1 MVTIS
6 RLITKTKGLKILFF
20 IICAWAVLSASWVP
34 CAFAYSQIAEYLC
47 EIGIK
52 FFQQGRYEEALH
64 EFKKAL
70 LAKPDY
76 EAAQKYIEMTERMIP
91 GAAVMPTQKIPS
103 ATPAEYMELLEIQK
117 EMMREKQRPVVPAM
131 PAAQRPAKAVSLPGE
146 IKKRI
151 YAPRELTLDE
161 SFSRI
166 RQPIEIEQGE
176 TIAIKGRGIQR
187 FLVTEPLVLKV
198 ERKGLDEILVT
209 GERIGYTFLHIWDQN
224 GRWTLE
230 FLTIPPRP
238 QGPTLEEELRQAE
251 EKAKNF
257 KFRYYLDWSSFETG
271 RKWDSLKRSSYSW
284 RHSLTFFGETP
295 YGMFDSTVSGNVWQ
309 DTSEVSYMSVGLTQ
323 GRLGTFKDF
332 NVRLL
337 DFTPALSNLILWG
350 GNLRG
355 AMLNSPAFDNMID
368 YTVFWGTER
377 GGLYGDFTPGF
388 TTERESYLTGI
399 DVNIKPKEKQK
410 YGFSIVR
417 GGGSDRL
424 PELNEY
430 GYDADFSLDFAKGS
444 LSGDVGF
451 DSKKFA
457 YLLNASTSIPDLI
470 VNSEFRN
477 IDKEFLTMTGLG
489 SRAGELGLL
498 TNIFYTP
505 REYLTVNARTDFYQ
519 DRLFPR
525 PTDEDAWNQD
535 MNLGVSLQADPA
547 TVWRVDY
554 ALQNDLGKV
563 SPLRN
568 YNAGLSLNR
577 YFDWI
582 RRINTFIMY
591 RYYHTNNF
599 RSPTLDYINNRIM
612 MGISFNIIKDLNYFV
627 NQEFGWIEALK
638 ADEKSHPRA
647 LQTGLDW
654 GRQIFKS
661 PFFVNLRFFYR
672 DEENTLSP
680 FSFLSGE
687 DYVESYGEISYKPTP
702 DLEAFFNTRV
712 RNVWAEN
719 PTTQKRLDVNFYS
732 GLRYLWDTGLR
743 WESVGAID
751 GYVFKDYN
759 SDGLRQRDEP
769 PVEGVKIWMGKDKF
783 EVTDLFGYYRFRKI
797 KAAKAFVNIDTTTI
811 PPGFL
816 LTVPS
821 TQEAPI
827 LQAASTQINFG
838 ILSKTEI
845 VGIVFDDVDGKKEL
859 GPGSVGLKGVEVYL
873 EDGSRAKTDN
883 FGRYAF
889 KKANLGKHRLTL
901 DLKTVPAQY
910 IPTVPIFV
918 DFELSE
924 GDSFSYN
931 IPMKKTE

>member
-1 MVTIS
+1 MTTIS
-6 RLITKTKGLKILFF
+6 RLKIKRKGLKILFF
-20 IICAWAVLSASWVP
+20 VICAWTVLSVSWLS
-34 CAFAYSQIAEYLC
+34 CALAYSQIAGFLC

-70 LAKPDY
+70 LAQPDY
-76 EAAQKYIEMTERMIP
+76 EPAQRYIEMTQRMIS
-91 GAAVMPTQKIPS
+91 GAAVVPIEKIPS
-103 ATPAEYMELLEIQK
+103 VTPSEYAEILEIQK
-117 EMMREKQRPVVPAM
+117 EMIREKQRPMEAFP
-131 PAAQRPAKAVSLPGE
+131 LPKE

-161 SFSRI
+161 SLSRI

-176 TIAIKGRGIQR
+176 TITIKGRGIQR
-187 FLVTEPLVLKV
+187 FLVTEPFVLKV
-198 ERKGLDEILVT
+198 ERKGPDEILVT
-209 GERIGYTFLHIWDQN
+209 GDKLGYAYLHIWDNN

-238 QGPTLEEELRQAE
+238 IGLSVEEELRQAE
-251 EKAKNF
+251 ERAKNF
-257 KFRYYLDWSSFETG
+257 KIRYYLDWSSFETG
-271 RKWDSLKRSSYSW
+271 RSWDSLERSSYSW

-295 YGMFDSTVSGNVWQ
+295 YGMFDSTVSASAWH
-309 DTSEVSYMSVGLTQ
+309 DKSEVSYMSVGLTQ
-323 GRLGTFKDF
+323 GKLFGFKDF

-355 AMLNSPAFDNMID
+355 AMLNSPAFQNLLD
-368 YTVFWGTER
+368 YTVFWGREG
-377 GGLYGDFTPGF
+377 GGLYGGFTPGF
-388 TTERESYLTGI
+388 TTERESYLSGI
-399 DVNIKPKEKQK
+399 DVNVKPQKKQK
-410 YGFSIVR
+410 YGFSVVR
-417 GGGSDRL
+417 GWGKERL
-424 PELNEY
+424 PELHDY
-430 GYDADFSLDFAKGS
+430 GYDADFSLDFSKGS
-444 LSGDVGF
+444 FSGDVAY
-451 DSKKFA
+451 DSEKFA

-477 IDKEFLTMTGLG
+477 IDKKFLTMSGMG

-498 TNIFYTP
+498 TNVIYTP
-505 REYLTVNARTDFYQ
+505 WEYLNVNVRTDFYQ
-519 DRLFPR
+519 DRLFPN
-525 PTDEDAWNQD
+525 PKNEDAWNQD
-535 MNLGVSLQADPA
+535 LNLGTSLQADPF
-547 TVWRVDY
+547 TVWRLDY
-554 ALQNDLGKV
+554 ALQNYLGKV
-563 SPLRN
+563 SPIRN
-568 YNAGLSLNR
+568 QNIGLSLNR

-591 RYYHTNNF
+591 RYYVTKNF
-599 RSPTLDYINNRIM
+599 RSPSLDYVNNRIM
-612 MGISFNIIKDLNYFV
+612 TGISFNIIKDLNFFI
-627 NQEFGWIEALK
+627 NQEFSWVEALNV
-638 ADEKSHPRA
+638 DERSQPRA
-647 LQTGLDW
+647 FQTGLDW
-654 GRQIFKS
+654 GKQIFKS
-661 PFFVNLRFFYR
+661 PFFINLRFLYR

-687 DYVESYGEISYKPTP
+687 DYLESYGEITYKPTP

-719 PTTQKRLDVNFYS
+719 PATQKRIDLNFYS

-769 PVEGVKIWMGKDKF
+769 PVEGVKIWLGKDKF
-783 EVTDLFGYYRFRKI
+783 EVTDLFGYYRFRKV

-816 LTVPS
+816 LTVPG
-821 TQEAPI
+821 TQEVPI
-827 LQAASTQINFG
+827 QQAASTQINFG

-845 VGIVFDDVDGKKEL
+845 AGIVFDDVDGKKQL

-873 EDGSRAKTDN
+873 EDGSKATTDA
-883 FGRYAF
+883 FGRYVF
-889 KKANLGKHRLTL
+889 KKASLGKHRLTL
-901 DLKTVPAQY
+901 DLKTVPARY
-910 IPTVPIFV
+910 IPTVPIFI

-924 GDSFSYN
+924 GDSFNYN
-931 IPMKKTE
+931 IPLKKTQ